1 MTHCMKKE
9 NTQKNFLFLG
19 AGLGYGWCF
28 RCSRSE
34 WQCCNGLSARHLLSM
49 LCLIVASAIFLYQF
63 ILLFTQQQCHIPVQL
78 LWTWHFL
85 ISRGLQGPL
94 HFQCFSCKNTN
105 TQTHTDIR
113 PCNHIAI
120 HTSSLAH
127 AEMSAVFLPQVPSHI
142 RPTLIIKGRG
152 VRVVPLSVQL
162 RAGDPLIHSSG
173 FVWASGLTHLPTPQ
187 ASAGPRSEGRL
198 LFSSNNCS

>member
-1 MTHCMKKE
+1 MATLQWALCTTSSQHALPHCG
-9 NTQKNFLFLG
+9 QYHF
-19 AGLGYGWCF
+19 
-28 RCSRSE
+28 S
-34 WQCCNGLSARHLLSM
+34 
-49 LCLIVASAIFLYQF
+49 
-63 ILLFTQQQCHIPVQL
+63 IPVYSVHTTAAPHSCAAAL
-78 LWTWHFL
+78 NLAFL

-94 HFQCFSCKNTN
+94 HYLCFSCKNTN
-105 TQTHTDIR
+105 TQTHTHTDIR
-113 PCNHIAI
+113 PSNHIAI